1 MLWGKMEVPCRHPCQ
16 GKHVWPRRAA
26 ASDPLPEQCLQQG
39 PARQG
44 QDPASPRRQEPT
56 SERGRG
62 VPVPGS
68 RGEARGGPYISPEC
82 GRRSGEGKD
91 RALEIQAAS
100 SQGSPP
106 QPRTLTR
113 GLRSSSPATCPVSV
127 PPTTLRGAA
136 EWGGTWPWTPA
147 HPAAGAGGP
156 SVPWVGSVC
165 AAGRCLC
172 VRTCSGLRLLEHL
185 GCSPASQLGLLPRGG
200 ELQPLLEH
208 GERSAPR

>member
-1 MLWGKMEVPCRHPCQ
+1 MLWGQMEVPCRRPCQ
-16 GKHVWPRRAA
+16 GKHVWLRRAA

-39 PARQG
+39 PAHRG
-44 QDPASPRRQEPT
+44 QEPT
-56 SERGRG
+56 SERGHG

-82 GRRSGEGKD
+82 GRRSREGKG

-106 QPRTLTR
+106 QPCTLTR

-127 PPTTLRGAA
+127 PPATLCGAA
-136 EWGGTWPWTPA
+136 AWGGTWPWTPA

-185 GCSPASQLGLLPRGG
+185 GCSPASQPGLLPRGG
-200 ELQPLLEH
+200 ERQPLLEH